1 MAYSGFLLKIGEYT
15 VPFKFLKA
23 DSYNIGV
30 KMQDIDAWTD
40 ADGYLHREAVEL
52 KVVKVEFE
60 TPNML
65 TDITFEELMSNIR
78 SNYLIE
84 KARECLI
91 TAYVPEYNTY
101 VTQRAYIADISNPI
115 NFADD
120 ETVKYDPVR
129 FTIVGGVYD
138 G

>member
-23 DSYNIGV
+23 DSYSVGV

-60 TPNML
+60 TPNII
-65 TDITFEELMSNIR
+65 TDRKLEEFLSNVR
-78 SNYLIE
+78 ENYIIP

-91 TAYVPEYNTY
+91 TAYVPEYDEY
-101 VTQRAYIADISNPI
+101 VTQRAYLADFTPTIYYADENTIKYNPI
-115 NFADD
+115 RFA
-120 ETVKYDPVR
+120 
-129 FTIVGGVYD
+129 FIGGVYD